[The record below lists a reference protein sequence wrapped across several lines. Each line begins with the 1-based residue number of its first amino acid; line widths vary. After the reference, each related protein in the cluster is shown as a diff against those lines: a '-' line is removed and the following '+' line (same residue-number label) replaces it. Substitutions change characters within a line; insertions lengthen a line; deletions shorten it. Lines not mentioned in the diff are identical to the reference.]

1 MKIKLLLAELK
12 SFEKMNRWKES
23 NWVTNDWDK
32 ITRLD
37 FSECTLNNSYCLNNL
52 KKFLS
57 DFLQHNVKTT
67 RLYIWEWTYLYN
79 RSLSNNTY
87 DFTFKE
93 WNWFSYFSNRCL
105 ILLRLWSQLLINKF
119 FIKYLWSSKKTL
131 TIFAVIK
138 V

>member
-1 MKIKLLLAELK
+1 MIGTTLPNLIFQNSSWIIHIAQIILRIPSQFFTTQCENYSMIHLRVNLLIQTF
-12 SFEKMNRWKES
+12 SFQQH
-23 NWVTNDWDK
+23 VLILICV
-32 ITRLD
+32 ITVID
-37 FSECTLNNSYCLNNL
+37 
-52 KKFLS
+52 
-57 DFLQHNVKTT
+57 
-67 RLYIWEWTYLYN
+67 
-79 RSLSNNTY
+79 

-138 V
+138 SVDSIKAYQLIG